1 MSGHSSVFGVLWLRL
16 CRAVCHRSGLLLRL
30 NSGLRGSRLPGQR
43 LPRAFDCSRATLTSS
58 RARLTRKRARLTSNF
73 ARLTRK
79 RARLTSSFATLSRK
93 RARLAP
99 SFARLARKR
108 ARLTPSFTRLTR
120 KRATLTPSL
129 AMLTS
134 SRAKLIGV
142 VWVLLGHVSVVVR
155 VDL

>member
-58 RARLTRKRARLTSNF
+58 RA
-73 ARLTRK
+73 
-79 RARLTSSFATLSRK
+79 
-93 RARLAP
+93 
-99 SFARLARKR
+99 
-108 ARLTPSFTRLTR
+108 
-120 KRATLTPSL
+120 
-129 AMLTS
+129 
-134 SRAKLIGV
+134 KLIGV